1 VRLYI
6 EEWKNT
12 TLAIRKMFKNQ
23 QLYHQ
28 LFFRLILVLIS
39 IGLSMFLFS
48 KDLLYTGFF
57 VVFVSVLLLSE
68 IYFFIKNAFLM
79 YDRTIASIL
88 QNDFSADFSK
98 HKSFENYASLFQL
111 YGKLKDKQHEEL
123 SKDIIYRSILNNI
136 ETGIIILQ
144 KENSDWN
151 IFLMNDYFSKHFTV
165 PKVSKWHYLK
175 NQLPSLCNIIEE
187 QHFQEMKTSLQIR
200 VNKQD
205 TQTFIIQT
213 SATRTFNQEYYI
225 ILLDS
230 IQKVVEKKEKEAW
243 INLMKVISH
252 ELLNSLTPIRSLSQN
267 LSEMIRQETLSSEDL
282 EDIKQSVATMHNR
295 SNHLQEF
302 VESYR
307 KLAMLP
313 SPKKE
318 KTELSELLESCL
330 QIMQPLFKK
339 EQITVENLVDFNRW
353 VLVDKNQ
360 MEQVIINL
368 LTNSMYALA
377 EKEVKEIT
385 ISAEVKEKR
394 IYLIIT
400 DTGTGIDSEIEDKIF
415 LPFFTTRKDGAG
427 IGLTLSKNI
436 IEAHGGYLAFENGEN
451 QTKFTVCLLE

>member
-1 VRLYI
+1 
-6 EEWKNT
+6 
-12 TLAIRKMFKNQ
+12 MFKNQ
-23 QLYHQ
+23 KIYQL
-28 LFFRLILVLIS
+28 LFFRLLLILCSV
-39 IGLSMFLFS
+39 GLSVFLFLKS
-48 KDLLYTGFF
+48 LSYTGLFLG
-57 VVFVSVLLLSE
+57 FVSFLLLIE
-68 IYFFIKNAFLM
+68 VFFFLRNAFLV

-88 QNDFSADFSK
+88 QNDFSSDFSR
-98 HKSFENYASLFQL
+98 HKAFDNYQSLFQL
-111 YGKLKDKQHEEL
+111 YGKLKEKQHEQV
-123 SKDIIYRSILNNI
+123 SRDIIYRSILNNI

-144 KENSDWN
+144 KENDGWN
-151 IFLMNDYFSKHFTV
+151 IFLMNDYFSKHFAV

-175 NQLPSLCNIIEE
+175 NQLPALCDIIEGQNFE
-187 QHFQEMKTSLQIR
+187 EMKSSLQIR

-205 TQTFIIQT
+205 TQTFILQT
-213 SATRTFNQEYYI
+213 SATKTFDQEYYV

-267 LSEMIRQETLSSEDL
+267 LNELVQQESLSAEDL

-318 KTELSELLESCL
+318 KTELSELVENCL
-330 QIMQPLFKK
+330 QIMSPLFKK
-339 EQITVENLVDFNRW
+339 SRVSVTNTIGFKRW
-353 VLVDKNQ
+353 IMVDKNQ
-360 MEQVIINL
+360 MEQVLINL
-368 LTNSMYALA
+368 LTNSMYAVEDKETKAVTIGA
-377 EKEVKEIT
+377 EI
-385 ISAEVKEKR
+385 KEKR
-394 IYLIIT
+394 VYLIIT
-400 DTGTGIDSEIEDKIF
+400 DTGSGIEPEIEDKIF

-436 IEAHGGYLAFENGEN
+436 IEAHGGYLAFENGQN